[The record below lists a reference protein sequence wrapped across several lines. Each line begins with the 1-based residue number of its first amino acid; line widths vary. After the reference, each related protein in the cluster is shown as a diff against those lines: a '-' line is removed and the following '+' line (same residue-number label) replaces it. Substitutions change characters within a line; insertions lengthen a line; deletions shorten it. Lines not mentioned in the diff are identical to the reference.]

1 MRARD
6 KRTATENKRQVL
18 MFSRLGKN
26 SKKTSERGG
35 SHYFPLRTS
44 QGFKYTYCSN
54 T

>member
-26 SKKTSERGG
+26 SKKPPRGVAVTTSPSVRLRG
-35 SHYFPLRTS
+35 
-44 QGFKYTYCSN
+44 
-54 T
+54 